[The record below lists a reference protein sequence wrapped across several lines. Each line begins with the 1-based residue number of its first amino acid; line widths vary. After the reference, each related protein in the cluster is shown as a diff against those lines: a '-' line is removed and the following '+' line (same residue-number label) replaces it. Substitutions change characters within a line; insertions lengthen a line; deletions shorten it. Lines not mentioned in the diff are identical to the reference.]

1 MLGLG
6 VGEVIIIL
14 IVALVVLGPTKLPQV
29 ARQVGKGLRE
39 FRRAAS
45 DLQNTFDEV
54 AREAEREER
63 AEEVKKLLNL
73 APVAEAVGSDSFR
86 QHFDAEGHPLPTD
99 ADGHPLDAQ
108 GHRLA
113 LDAQGHVV
121 TSPAGPTTAEPGSS
135 SLASDAVA
143 SASGDVS
150 SNARSSAEP
159 PDPSTK

>member
-39 FRRAAS
+39 FRRHAS

-63 AEEVKKLLNL
+63 ERERAAALGIAKTDTPATPKVATIS
-73 APVAEAVGSDSFR
+73 APD
-86 QHFDAEGHPLPTD
+86 HP
-99 ADGHPLDAQ
+99 PLDMHHHD
-108 GHRLA
+108 GG
-113 LDAQGHVV
+113 DAPQVAAV
-121 TSPAGPTTAEPGSS
+121 SP
-135 SLASDAVA
+135 
-143 SASGDVS
+143 
-150 SNARSSAEP
+150 SAET
-159 PDPSTK
+159 DNKS

>member
-6 VGEVIIIL
+6 VGEVVIIL

-63 AEEVKKLLNL
+63 AAETKKLLNL
-73 APVAEAVGSDSFR
+73 GPPDGEPVSSVGFK
-86 QHFDAEGHPLPTD
+86 QFFDPEGHPLQTD
-99 ADGHPLDAQ
+99 HEGHPLDAE
-108 GHRLA
+108 GHRLP
-113 LDAQGHVV
+113 LDAAGNPIFKP
-121 TSPAGPTTAEPGSS
+121 PAAPHGEPGSA
-135 SLASDAVA
+135 SLGANAVA

-150 SNARSSAEP
+150 PGIDP
-159 PDPSTK
+159 PETK